1 MKALYNYLVL
11 LLLIVINTSCLKA
24 GLDDLETY
32 NQNDITNIRF
42 EYRWWDES
50 GKRLRVIEMGTEK
63 TIDNNA
69 KEIVCSI
76 KVPDATQ
83 TFTTEIRNQVSLS
96 TLAINVDAS
105 SSARISPVGGAA
117 RPLPPVTRSK
127 GRTASPSLWSWAR
140 CSGFMWTARPPSPA
154 SISIYLSG
162 HARKN
167 REPDRSPALLVSA
180 HYNSRKRHYCTQRT
194 TASSGRRVLA
204 RGSRTR

>member
-69 KEIVCSI
+69 K
-76 KVPDATQ
+76 
-83 TFTTEIRNQVSLS
+83 
-96 TLAINVDAS
+96 
-105 SSARISPVGGAA
+105 
-117 RPLPPVTRSK
+117 
-127 GRTASPSLWSWAR
+127 
-140 CSGFMWTARPPSPA
+140 
-154 SISIYLSG
+154 
-162 HARKN
+162 
-167 REPDRSPALLVSA
+167 
-180 HYNSRKRHYCTQRT
+180 
-194 TASSGRRVLA
+194 
-204 RGSRTR
+204 

>member
-105 SSARISPVGGAA
+105 SSARISSVGGAPA
-117 RPLPPVTRSK
+117 MGTFPSDFSAKEFVYKVTA
-127 GRTASPSLWSWAR
+127 GNGDDAN
-140 CSGFMWTARPPSPA
+140 WTIR
-154 SISIYLSG
+154 ITNFV
-162 HARKN
+162 K
-167 REPDRSPALLVSA
+167 
-180 HYNSRKRHYCTQRT
+180 
-194 TASSGRRVLA
+194 
-204 RGSRTR
+204 

>member
-69 KEIVCSI
+69 KE
-76 KVPDATQ
+76 Q

-105 SSARISPVGGAA
+105 SSARISPVGGAPA
-117 RPLPPVTRSK
+117 MGTFPSDFSAKEFVYKVTA
-127 GRTASPSLWSWAR
+127 GNGDNAN
-140 CSGFMWTARPPSPA
+140 WTIR
-154 SISIYLSG
+154 ITNFV
-162 HARKN
+162 K
-167 REPDRSPALLVSA
+167 
-180 HYNSRKRHYCTQRT
+180 
-194 TASSGRRVLA
+194 
-204 RGSRTR
+204 